1 MPKPCAASSGRQRIS
16 TFGDSGAFRHIHRQ
30 IDMKRIIGFL
40 FITFAS
46 LVLAADAVPTNKYS
60 LSVGRVYESKPER
73 PEWVFIFGGTSAIR
87 GGETVCLSPE
97 TLKKLFKGLPRG
109 STLDCWPTCDGES
122 EALAGHL
129 DDLKKICTEA
139 GIVFTIHPAG

>member
-1 MPKPCAASSGRQRIS
+1 
-16 TFGDSGAFRHIHRQ
+16 
-30 IDMKRIIGFL
+30 MKRIITLL

-46 LVLAADAVPTNKYS
+46 WVLAADAVPPNKYS

-87 GGETVCLSPE
+87 GGETVCKTPA
-97 TLKKLFKGLPRG
+97 TLKTLLKGLPRG
-109 STLDCWPTCDGES
+109 STLDWWPTCSGES

-129 DDLKKICTEA
+129 DDLKKVCTEA
-139 GIVFTIHPAG
+139 GIVFTIHPSG

>member
-1 MPKPCAASSGRQRIS
+1 
-16 TFGDSGAFRHIHRQ
+16 
-30 IDMKRIIGFL
+30 MKRIIGL
-40 FITFAS
+40 LLITFAS
-46 LVLAADAVPTNKYS
+46 LVLAVDAIPPGKYS

-73 PEWVFIFGGTSAIR
+73 PEWVFIFGGACAIR
-87 GGETVCLSPE
+87 GGETVCRSPE
-97 TLKKLFKGLPRG
+97 TLKKLLKGLSCG
-109 STLDCWPTCDGES
+109 STLDWWPTCHGES